1 MIIQRKSMY
10 PVVSD
15 DMELI
20 EKSDVIY
27 VGTPKHRKQKFVE
40 YAKAIEPYINIL
52 QEDIEKDK
60 NREGNITGIGS
71 KKFTTKNMAKML
83 GPYFENN
90 HYKSIYNG
98 LRYVL
103 WKYDIAVEVHTSNTG
118 NKYFLMRKRQ
128 ESDKLSLGGQSRE

>member
-1 MIIQRKSMY
+1 
-10 PVVSD
+10 
-15 DMELI
+15 MELI

-40 YAKAIEPYINIL
+40 YAKAIEPYIKIL
-52 QEDIEKDK
+52 QEDIEKDE
-60 NREGNITGIGS
+60 NREDNITSIGS
-71 KKFTTKNMAKML
+71 KKIGAQNMAKML

-103 WKYDIAVEVHTSNTG
+103 WKHGIAVEVHTSNTG
-118 NKYFLMRKRQ
+118 NKYFLMRKIQ
-128 ESDKLSLGGQSRE
+128 ESDKLSLGDQSSE